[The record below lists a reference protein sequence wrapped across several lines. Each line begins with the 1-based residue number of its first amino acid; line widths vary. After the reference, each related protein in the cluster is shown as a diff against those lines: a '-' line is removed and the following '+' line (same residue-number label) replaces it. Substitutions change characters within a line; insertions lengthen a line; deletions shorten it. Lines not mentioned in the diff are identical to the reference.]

1 VNRFI
6 RVVASLAFVAAV
18 FVAAGGTVLTGTTVV
33 EEFSRSGDGF
43 SWG

>member
-33 EEFSRSGDGF
+33 EEFSGSNDGF